1 MGIYKHCPYCIKR
14 LGFFSIVK
22 QRIFAKD
29 KDALK
34 CPKCGSVI
42 STAGSA
48 KISLL
53 VGSGAMM
60 GYAFGYIVSK
70 NISVQWFVLLASVAV
85 GVIIFFLLVYYL
97 APIRKA

>member
-22 QRIFAKD
+22 QRILAKD

-34 CPKCGSVI
+34 CPECESVI
-42 STAGSA
+42 STSGNA

-53 VGSGAMM
+53 VGGSAMI
-60 GYAFGYIVSK
+60 GYAFGYMVSN
-70 NISVQWFVLLASVAV
+70 NISMQWFVLLASVAV
-85 GVIIFFLLVYYL
+85 GVIIFLLLVYYL